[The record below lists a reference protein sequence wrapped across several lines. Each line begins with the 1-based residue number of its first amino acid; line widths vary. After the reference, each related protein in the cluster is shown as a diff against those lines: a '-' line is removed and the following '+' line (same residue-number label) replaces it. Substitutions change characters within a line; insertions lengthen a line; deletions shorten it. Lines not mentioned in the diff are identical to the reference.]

1 MPSIDPR
8 GSPDDR
14 SVADRLWWYRDVRQP
29 ALARFPRSPPDPP
42 GVNAP
47 LDLLACL
54 SVATLWFS
62 QARREALFFTD
73 WGFYNRAPLAAAG
86 ARGAPA
92 QHRRAHR
99 HRLPGRAGHPTRP
112 TAGLASSRRPH
123 GRGNAPDRAEFR
135 AHDARDRRPM
145 DGRDRPPRAAGPHR
159 PDARGIARLAPS
171 GPPRDSG
178 PGPGRITAGGSH
190 AWDTPCG
197 CSSRWQPA
205 RCGVRAD
212 PAPLGRAPPSL
223 RRVVWLVL
231 EELDQRITFEAR
243 PTGLELPELD
253 RLRRESLYADAARP
267 PAGTS
272 EVSMPALITG
282 RPVVAV
288 TPVSPHDLE
297 LTFSDGKAAR
307 WSAHP
312 NVFARARAM
321 GYDTAVIGWHLP
333 YPRVLGSSLG
343 LADWRP
349 SDAHEQARG
358 DTFGQA
364 LWNQWGSLAPP
375 ANVRRLVS
383 QRAAELGDL
392 AIRTAADDRFGLVL
406 LHLPVPRPPGIYD
419 RATGRLTPWNF
430 TGAGGGYLD
439 NLALADRMIADLRRG
454 LQRAGLDDRT
464 WLVVSAAQWW
474 RASKRYDGQ
483 EDHRV
488 PFLVRPPDGG
498 RARARGRRVQHAGH
512 ARPGAGDPA
521 RLHHGHRATR
531 PPGSRA
537 LPWRRRAITRA
548 RAGRSTDSTPRRRPV
563 SILALKK
570 GRSALI
576 SAPLPAGCVPRRRV
590 PAMYIC
596 RLLGVKLV
604 HPTGRRIPAS

>member
-29 ALARFPRSPPDPP
+29 ALPVSPDRRRSTRRERT
-42 GVNAP
+42 

-54 SVATLWFS
+54 SVATLCFS

-73 WGFYNRAPLAAAG
+73 WGFYNRAPLAAPVLVALLLNIVG
-86 ARGAPA
+86 LTVIGFLGVQAIRRVRRLAWRRLAALTAAATLLIALNFVRMTHETVDRWTDAIGRPGLLALTVLMLAASLGWP
-92 QHRRAHR
+92 HRALRVIR
-99 HRLPGRAGHPTRP
+99 
-112 TAGLASSRRPH
+112 GLALGASPLAVLTLGH
-123 GRGNAPDRAEFR
+123 ALWMFLEL
-135 AHDARDRRPM
+135 
-145 DGRDRPPRAAGPHR
+145 AAGPVWR
-159 PDARGIARLAPS
+159 
-171 GPPRDSG
+171 
-178 PGPGRITAGGSH
+178 
-190 AWDTPCG
+190 
-197 CSSRWQPA
+197 
-205 RCGVRAD
+205 RAD

-267 PAGTS
+267 PAGPS
-272 EVSMPALITG
+272 EVSMPALIIG

-343 LADWRP
+343 LADWRA
-349 SDAHEQARG
+349 SDTHEQARG
-358 DTFGQA
+358 DTVSQA

-375 ANVRRLVS
+375 AHARRLVS
-383 QRAAELGDL
+383 QRAAELGEV
-392 AIRTAADDRFGLVL
+392 AMRTAADGRFGLVL

-419 RATGRLTPWNF
+419 RVTGRLTPWNF

-454 LQRAGLDDRT
+454 LQRAGLADRT
-464 WLVVSAAQWW
+464 WLVVSGAQWW
-474 RASKRYDGQ
+474 RASRRYDGQ
-483 EDHRV
+483 VDHRV
-488 PFLVRPPDGG
+488 PFLVRPPDAG
-498 RARARGRRVQHAGH
+498 RAAHVDAVFNTLATHDLVLAILRGSIMDIRDAAAWLARTPVAPPRDYTSEGR
-512 ARPGAGDPA
+512 P
-521 RLHHGHRATR
+521 
-531 PPGSRA
+531 
-537 LPWRRRAITRA
+537 I
-548 RAGRSTDSTPRRRPV
+548 
-563 SILALKK
+563 
-570 GRSALI
+570 
-576 SAPLPAGCVPRRRV
+576 
-590 PAMYIC
+590 Y
-596 RLLGVKLV
+596 
-604 HPTGRRIPAS
+604 